1 MIQPFDFTQD
11 KAGPS
16 AEALSSDQL
25 IRMYRQMH
33 RIRAFE
39 LTVLKAVERGLVAG
53 GPHLYVGEEA
63 VAVGVCTALAPK
75 DYITSTHRGHGHLIA
90 KGGQLKPMLAEI
102 FAKATGYCKGK
113 GGTMHI
119 ADLDLG
125 ILGANGIVGGGI
137 STAVGAALSSQ
148 LKHGGWAVACFFGDG
163 ATNQGSF
170 HESMNLA
177 SIWKLPVIFVCENNA
192 FGMFTPQKVTTPG
205 CDIVSRA
212 VAYCMPGVQVDGNDV
227 LAVYRAAAEARRRAL
242 AGEGPTLLDCKTY
255 RFFGHYIGDP
265 EVYRTRE
272 EVEAAR
278 MNDPLP
284 RFKRFLAETGALDDA
299 LDQRIQAE
307 IQQEADEALEYA
319 IASPDPDL
327 SEVTTDV
334 RRPFR
339 PLEG

>member
-1 MIQPFDFTQD
+1 MDNRQLIETDLTT
-11 KAGPS
+11 
-16 AEALSSDQL
+16 DQL
-25 IRMYRQMH
+25 LGMYRQMH

-63 VAVGVCTALAPK
+63 IAVGVCTALEPK

-90 KGGQLKPMLAEI
+90 KGGQFKPMLAEI

-137 STAVGAALSSQ
+137 PAAVGAALSSR
-148 LKHGGWAVACFFGDG
+148 LKNGHWAVACFFGDA
-163 ATNQGSF
+163 ATNQGVF

-177 SIWKLPVIFVCENNA
+177 SIWKLPVLFVCENNGL
-192 FGMFTPQKVTTPG
+192 GMFTPQKVTTPG

-212 VAYCMPGVQVDGNDV
+212 GSYCMPGVSVDGNDV
-227 LAVYRAAAEARRRAL
+227 LAVYRAAAEARRRAM

-255 RFFGHYIGDP
+255 RFLGHYIGDP

-272 EVEAAR
+272 EVETAKQ
-278 MNDPLP
+278 NDPLP
-284 RFKRFLAETGALDDA
+284 RFKRVLAEAGVMDDDLDRR
-299 LDQRIQAE
+299 LQAE
-307 IQQEADEALEYA
+307 VQQEADAALEFA
-319 IASPDPDL
+319 IASPEPDL
-327 SEVTTDV
+327 SEMMTDV
-334 RRPFR
+334 RRPFKS
-339 PLEG
+339 L

>member
-1 MIQPFDFTQD
+1 MIQ
-11 KAGPS
+11 
-16 AEALSSDQL
+16 AEPATEVLSSDQL
-25 IRMYRQMH
+25 IQMYRQMH
-33 RIRAFE
+33 CIRAFE

-63 VAVGVCTALAPK
+63 VAVGVCAALAPK

-137 STAVGAALSSQ
+137 PTAVGAALSSH
-148 LKHGGWAVACFFGDG
+148 LKHGGWVVACFFGDG
-163 ATNQGSF
+163 ATNQGTF

-177 SIWKLPVIFVCENNA
+177 AIWKLPVIFVCENNGL
-192 FGMFTPQKVTTPG
+192 GMFTPQKVTTPG

-212 VAYCMPGVQVDGNDV
+212 GSYCMPGISVDGNDV
-227 LAVYRAAAEARRRAL
+227 LAVHQAAAEARRRAL

-272 EVEAAR
+272 EVEAAK
-278 MNDPLP
+278 MNDPLTCFS
-284 RFKRFLAETGALDDA
+284 RYLAAAGILDEDH
-299 LDQRIQAE
+299 DRRIQVEA
-307 IQQEADEALEYA
+307 QREADEALEYA
-319 IASPDPDL
+319 IASPEPDL